1 MRTLRASE
9 IGLFLYCRRAW
20 WYSREGVESQNQ
32 PEMTGGAEYHR
43 QHGRQVFLAGV
54 YRLAGW
60 AALLLALILAAV
72 ALTSFFYG

>member
-20 WYSREGVESQNQ
+20 WYDHEGSESQNQ
-32 PEMTGGAEYHR
+32 PEMASGAEYHR
-43 QHGRQVFLAGV
+43 QHGRQAFLAGV

>member
-20 WYSREGVESQNQ
+20 YYSREGYESQNQ
-32 PEMTGGAEYHR
+32 PEMTSGSDYHR
-43 QHGRQVFLAGV
+43 QHGRQVFMAGV

-60 AALLLALILAAV
+60 GALLLALILAAV
-72 ALTSFFYG
+72 VLTRIFYG